1 MNYNLDYIKAHTYG
15 DNTDQWDQ
23 SLTRANRIRQAGGMN
38 GLNLTTM
45 DIYSKKN
52 TPYLRGGLIKV
63 FFGDY
68 FLAPFKVFCTIAPN
82 GKMSSMLAL
91 SNGLPLAKSRGGRL
105 QQKRHGRVV
114 RCRLQ
119 RYSCGT
125 LVSLELTHYLQ
136 ASGARAKS
144 TSIDSRA
151 IASGR
156 RCPGVSRRQCPR
168 LVRVNSQVK

>member
-63 FFGDY
+63 FFGI
-68 FLAPFKVFCTIAPN
+68 F
-82 GKMSSMLAL
+82 
-91 SNGLPLAKSRGGRL
+91 
-105 QQKRHGRVV
+105 
-114 RCRLQ
+114 
-119 RYSCGT
+119 
-125 LVSLELTHYLQ
+125 
-136 ASGARAKS
+136 GAF
-144 TSIDSRA
+144 
-151 IASGR
+151 
-156 RCPGVSRRQCPR
+156 
-168 LVRVNSQVK
+168 